1 MQIED
6 KLRQNAEQQPHKTA
20 LICGDE
26 AYTYGQ
32 LWQAV
37 TAKVDAMGDVKGRLM
52 PLVATSTADFLIAYF
67 AVHVAGA
74 VAVPLHKDLPKGK
87 LDEYSARLSRG
98 SAPEGVADI
107 LFTTGTTGNAKAV
120 MISHQTIWANAENLV
135 FSQGFS
141 SDVTFIIN

>member
-52 PLVATSTADFLIAYF
+52 PLVATSTVDFLIAYF

-74 VAVPLHKDLPKGK
+74 GAVVTKSFGDNVVLGGNPARVIKEIPVKKD
-87 LDEYSARLSRG
+87 
-98 SAPEGVADI
+98 
-107 LFTTGTTGNAKAV
+107 
-120 MISHQTIWANAENLV
+120 
-135 FSQGFS
+135 
-141 SDVTFIIN
+141 

>member
-37 TAKVDAMGDVKGRLM
+37 MAKVDAMGM
-52 PLVATSTADFLIAYF
+52 
-67 AVHVAGA
+67 
-74 VAVPLHKDLPKGK
+74 
-87 LDEYSARLSRG
+87 
-98 SAPEGVADI
+98 
-107 LFTTGTTGNAKAV
+107 
-120 MISHQTIWANAENLV
+120 
-135 FSQGFS
+135 
-141 SDVTFIIN
+141 